1 MKKKVFL
8 TAALLCAFSL
18 ASFAQ
23 LTTGEPSAKKI
34 RTGNRAQAGDFGLYI
49 GFPINNYVDDIKYG
63 DLVPFPIV
71 NLKFFALDQ
80 LEVRA
85 SIDAKAYSQKAMGKL
100 MTTDKKLGE
109 GQSSGHFLVLPGV
122 AWHFAKSNIVDVYAG
137 AELPIGWSGAKQKMV
152 DETADSEAIVA
163 KNACSLGI
171 GAFIGLQFF
180 IANLPVALGVEYGLS
195 SQFDLG
201 LKYKNTMTSAGT
213 TQVFYT
219 SDINGSLVTPANQ
232 FEKLEAKRGNLGQQV
247 RLTLSYYF
255 K

>member
-100 MTTDKKLGE
+100 MTTEKKLGE

-122 AWHFAKSNIVDVYAG
+122 AWHFAKSNIVDRLCG
-137 AELPIGWSGAKQKMV
+137 SRTPNRMV
-152 DETADSEAIVA
+152 RSKTEDGRRD
-163 KNACSLGI
+163 CR
-171 GAFIGLQFF
+171 Q
-180 IANLPVALGVEYGLS
+180 
-195 SQFDLG
+195 
-201 LKYKNTMTSAGT
+201 
-213 TQVFYT
+213 
-219 SDINGSLVTPANQ
+219 
-232 FEKLEAKRGNLGQQV
+232 
-247 RLTLSYYF
+247 
-255 K
+255 

>member
-137 AELPIGWSGAKQKMV
+137 AELPIGWSGAKQKMI

-163 KNACSLGI
+163 KNAC
-171 GAFIGLQFF
+171 
-180 IANLPVALGVEYGLS
+180 
-195 SQFDLG
+195 
-201 LKYKNTMTSAGT
+201 
-213 TQVFYT
+213 
-219 SDINGSLVTPANQ
+219 
-232 FEKLEAKRGNLGQQV
+232 
-247 RLTLSYYF
+247 TL
-255 K
+255 

>member
-137 AELPIGWSGAKQKMV
+137 AELPI
-152 DETADSEAIVA
+152 
-163 KNACSLGI
+163 
-171 GAFIGLQFF
+171 
-180 IANLPVALGVEYGLS
+180 
-195 SQFDLG
+195 
-201 LKYKNTMTSAGT
+201 
-213 TQVFYT
+213 
-219 SDINGSLVTPANQ
+219 
-232 FEKLEAKRGNLGQQV
+232 
-247 RLTLSYYF
+247 
-255 K
+255 

>member
-100 MTTDKKLGE
+100 MTTEKKLGE

-122 AWHFAKSNIVDVYAG
+122 LGILLKATSLTSMQERNSQSDG
-137 AELPIGWSGAKQKMV
+137 QEQSRGQLMRLPIWRHSWQRTHAP
-152 DETADSEAIVA
+152 SE
-163 KNACSLGI
+163 
-171 GAFIGLQFF
+171 
-180 IANLPVALGVEYGLS
+180 
-195 SQFDLG
+195 
-201 LKYKNTMTSAGT
+201 
-213 TQVFYT
+213 
-219 SDINGSLVTPANQ
+219 
-232 FEKLEAKRGNLGQQV
+232 
-247 RLTLSYYF
+247 
-255 K
+255 

>member
-1 MKKKVFL
+1 MYVINQILKTNFMKKKVFL

-100 MTTDKKLGE
+100 MTTEKKLGE
-109 GQSSGHFLVLPGV
+109 GQSSGHFLVLPGILP
-122 AWHFAKSNIVDVYAG
+122 KGTSLTSTREQNSQSDG
-137 AELPIGWSGAKQKMV
+137 QEQSRGQLMRLPIWRHSWQRTHAP
-152 DETADSEAIVA
+152 SE
-163 KNACSLGI
+163 
-171 GAFIGLQFF
+171 
-180 IANLPVALGVEYGLS
+180 
-195 SQFDLG
+195 
-201 LKYKNTMTSAGT
+201 
-213 TQVFYT
+213 
-219 SDINGSLVTPANQ
+219 
-232 FEKLEAKRGNLGQQV
+232 
-247 RLTLSYYF
+247 
-255 K
+255 